1 MEPLS
6 LESREPITLFTVE
19 VAPLKSVAPFRLT
32 KRVPVPVL
40 VSVALL
46 VLLIVLASLVIAPPL
61 TLFSALPSL
70 VSVAPSSFTRNVVLA
85 RPPPSLVGVAPLW
98 LRNVVPGSVLTSN
111 PPVWFHTA
119 PPSLVNVAAFWL
131 LRTAPLWLV
140 SVAPVWLR
148 KLVPQPSLL
157 SCALFWLKRFV
168 LGPEFVNVAPAIF
181 LMNVPNW
188 ALVLLSLVSVAPP
201 RSEEHTSELQS
212 LRHLV
217 CR

>member
-85 RPPPSLVGVAPLW
+85 RPPPSLVSVAPLW
-98 LRNVVPGSVLTSN
+98 LRNVVP
-111 PPVWFHTA
+111 P
-119 PPSLVNVAAFWL
+119 
-131 LRTAPLWLV
+131 
-140 SVAPVWLR
+140 
-148 KLVPQPSLL
+148 PSLL